1 MPETTTQI
9 SRPAPFIETMGKT
22 FGEGVMQ
29 LGQKQVPT
37 EGFAPTVAPQIG
49 GATGYGMGQQAQQA
63 AATQAGLGQ
72 LTFDPTTGAVTGAG
86 AGQGITGYQ
95 PYLTGA
101 EEYGAA
107 AAPFGAA
114 AGTLQQAAA
123 GQVTPMTGY
132 GTAAAGLTGAGAGTG
147 AGTVADYMSPY
158 TTNVIEAMQQQM
170 EDVKT
175 QQDIQRNAQTVGAGA
190 FGGARSGVA
199 RSVADTEYNRMV
211 GQMTA
216 QQQGQNYQQA
226 VGRRQQ
232 DLANQLQLGQYAQGI
247 GGYQQGLAQQQLGLG
262 QYQQG
267 MGQYQQ
273 GLAQL
278 QPQLAQQNIGM
289 LQQGNQQD
297 LSYRQALADTAAQ
310 AAKMEAYEPYQRYGF
325 MGEQLTGIMGGYPG
339 GTRMTTQ
346 PSASPMQQM
355 LLGVPAAYAGMKGIQ
370 GMMG

>member
-1 MPETTTQI
+1 MAETTTQI

-29 LGQKQVPT
+29 LGQKPIDTSLFQ
-37 EGFAPTVAPQIG
+37 PTVA
-49 GATGYGMGQQAQQA
+49 GQGVLGQAGQQA

-72 LTFDPTTGAVTGAG
+72 LTFDPSSGAVTGAG
-86 AGQGITGYQ
+86 AGTGVAGYQ
-95 PYLTGA
+95 PYLAAAGQ
-101 EEYGAA
+101 YGAA
-107 AAPFGAA
+107 AAPFGTAA
-114 AGTLQQAAA
+114 AGF
-123 GQVTPMTGY
+123 
-132 GTAAAGLTGAGAGTG
+132 GTAAAGLTGPGAGTG
-147 AGTVADYMSPY
+147 AGSIAEYMSPY
-158 TTNVIEAMQQQM
+158 TTNVIDAMQQQM

-232 DLANQLQLGQYAQGI
+232 DLTN
-247 GGYQQGLAQQQLGLG
+247 QLGLG

-267 MGQYQQ
+267 LGQYQQ
-273 GLAQL
+273 GLGQYQQGMAQL
-278 QPQLAQQNIGM
+278 QPQLAMQGQQALAGA
-289 LQQGNQQD
+289 GQQD
-297 LSYRQALADTAAQ
+297 LSYRQAIADTQAQ
-310 AAKMEAYEPYQRYGF
+310 QQKLAQYEPYQRYGF

-339 GTRMTTQ
+339 GTRMTTA

-355 LLGVPAAYAGMKGIQ
+355 MGMGIAGGLGYAGMKNL
-370 GMMG
+370 MG

>member
-1 MPETTTQI
+1 MAETTTQI

-37 EGFAPTVAPQIG
+37 AGFAPSVAPQIG

-72 LTFDPTTGAVTGAG
+72 LTFDPETGAVTAAG
-86 AGQGITGYQ
+86 QGQGITGYQ
-95 PYLTGA
+95 PFMDRAQT
-101 EEYGAA
+101 YGAA
-107 AAPFGAA
+107 AAPFGTTAA
-114 AGTLQQAAA
+114 
-123 GQVTPMTGY
+123 GY

-158 TTNVIEAMQQQM
+158 TTNVIQAMQEQM
-170 EDVKT
+170 ADVKS
-175 QQDIQRNAQTVGAGA
+175 QQDISRNAQTVGAGA

-199 RSVADTEYNRMV
+199 QSIADTEYNRMV

-232 DLANQLQLGQYAQGI
+232 DYTNQLGLGQ
-247 GGYQQGLAQQQLGLG
+247 YQQGLAQQQLGLG

-273 GLAQL
+273 GLAQQ

-289 LQQGNQQD
+289 LQQGAQQD
-297 LSYRQALADTAAQ
+297 LSYRQAMADTAAQ
-310 AAKMEAYEPYQRYGF
+310 AKKMELYEPYQRYGF

-339 GTRMTTQ
+339 GTRMTTA

-355 LLGVPAAYAGMKGIQ
+355 MGMGIAGGLGYAGMQ
-370 GMMG
+370 NLMG